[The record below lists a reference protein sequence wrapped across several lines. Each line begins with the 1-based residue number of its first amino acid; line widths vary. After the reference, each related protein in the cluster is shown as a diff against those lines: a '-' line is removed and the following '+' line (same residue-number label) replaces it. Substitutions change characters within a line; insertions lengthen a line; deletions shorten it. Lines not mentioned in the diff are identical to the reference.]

1 MKFFER
7 IGQKKRVA
15 EIVNKEYERYQKS
28 KENEKPLA
36 ELHPEVKKAL
46 IENAE
51 KALENVV
58 VLHEKTPEDKEKF
71 WEQKYYEAQAK
82 IHDMENGIH
91 TVITNRQNGLL
102 RKYQKGEIK
111 KWSGQEVPEFFE
123 FPKIGMRKCPCR
135 NAQCDRFWLTGIGV
149 WGEGT
154 GLAQD
159 DARDIVEYFNKFP
172 ENITLMPNI
181 DHPNYKGPK

>member
-51 KALENVV
+51 KALLGMNEVEIKDAMAPPGVV
-58 VLHEKTPEDKEKF
+58 VPARED
-71 WEQKYYEAQAK
+71 A
-82 IHDMENGIH
+82 
-91 TVITNRQNGLL
+91 
-102 RKYQKGEIK
+102 
-111 KWSGQEVPEFFE
+111 
-123 FPKIGMRKCPCR
+123 
-135 NAQCDRFWLTGIGV
+135 
-149 WGEGT
+149 
-154 GLAQD
+154 
-159 DARDIVEYFNKFP
+159 
-172 ENITLMPNI
+172 
-181 DHPNYKGPK
+181 